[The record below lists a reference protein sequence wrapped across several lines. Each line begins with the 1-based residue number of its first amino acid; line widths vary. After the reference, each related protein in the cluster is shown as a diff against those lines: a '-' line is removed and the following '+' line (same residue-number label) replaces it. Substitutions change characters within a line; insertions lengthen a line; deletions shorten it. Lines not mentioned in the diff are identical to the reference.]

1 METKSKLIN
10 YEINYINLYFL
21 KYKKNELI
29 SVVIYVFFLLIF
41 LVNKYT
47 DTNKVCYQ
55 IIINPIIFLINI
67 GFECK

>member
-55 IIINPIIFLINI
+55 IIINPIIFLINF

>member
-21 KYKKNELI
+21 KYKKNELR

-47 DTNKVCYQ
+47 DTNKVYYQ
-55 IIINPIIFLINI
+55 IIINPIIFRINF

>member
-55 IIINPIIFLINI
+55 IIINPIIFLINFE
-67 GFECK
+67 FECK